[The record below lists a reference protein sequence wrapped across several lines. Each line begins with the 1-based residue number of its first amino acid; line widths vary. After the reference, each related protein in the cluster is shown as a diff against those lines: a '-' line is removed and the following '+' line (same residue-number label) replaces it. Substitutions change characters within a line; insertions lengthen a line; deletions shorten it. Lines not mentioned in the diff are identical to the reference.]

1 MKVRTKIDIII
12 LLIII
17 ILIGGILA
25 YTQEVPPVYV
35 VASESMEHSA
45 NWTWGTINAGD
56 VVLVKRTPD
65 PVKDIVTYVV
75 GRETGY
81 STYGEFG
88 NVILYHGPGKI
99 IIHRAIFYLTW
110 NGSHPIVKGYTNQSW
125 ITVNQSYV
133 LIRDVGFSH
142 RNLLVMISGF
152 HNESG
157 FITVGDFNL
166 AFRGVYNQTLNAYQ
180 AADQYFLGIHPVTPS
195 EIVGVAQGQ
204 IPWFGLIK
212 LNIMELYG
220 NWPYSNEV
228 PNHAYEY
235 LFASIVVIV
244 ALALFPYGKVYR
256 KTKKWKS
263 GRKNK

>member
-1 MKVRTKIDIII
+1 MNGKAKRDIII
-12 LLIII
+12 LLIIV
-17 ILIGGILA
+17 ILVGGVLA
-25 YTQEVPPVYV
+25 YTQEVPPIYV

-56 VVLVKRTPD
+56 VVLVTRAPD
-65 PVKDIVTYVV
+65 PVKNVVTYVV

-110 NGSHPIVKGYTNQSW
+110 NNSNPVVLGYTNQSW
-125 ITVNQSYV
+125 ITVTQSYV
-133 LIRDVGFSH
+133 LIKDVGFSH
-142 RNLLVMISGF
+142 RNLLVMINGF

-180 AADQYFLGIHPVTPS
+180 AADQYFLGIPPVSPS
-195 EIVGVAQGQ
+195 EVVGIAHGQ

-212 LNIMELYG
+212 LNIMKLYG
-220 NWPYSNEV
+220 DWPYSNEV

-244 ALALFPYGKVYR
+244 ALSLFPYGKVYR
-256 KTKKWKS
+256 KVT
-263 GRKNK
+263 GRKSRGKVK

>member
-1 MKVRTKIDIII
+1 MNNKAKRDIII
-12 LLIII
+12 LLIVV
-17 ILIGGILA
+17 ILVGGVLA
-25 YTQEVPPVYV
+25 YTQEVPPIYV

-56 VVLVKRTPD
+56 IVLVKRAPD
-65 PVKDIVTYVV
+65 PVKNVITYVV

-110 NGSHPIVKGYTNQSW
+110 NNSHPVVQGYTNQSW
-125 ITVNQSYV
+125 IIVTQSYV
-133 LIRDVGFSH
+133 LIKDVGFSH
-142 RNLLVMISGF
+142 RNLLVMINGF

-166 AFRGVYNQTLNAYQ
+166 AFRGVYNQSLNAYQ
-180 AADQYFLGIHPVTPS
+180 AADQYFLGISPVTPS
-195 EIVGVAQGQ
+195 EVVGVAHGQ

-212 LNIMELYG
+212 LNIMKLYG
-220 NWPYSNEV
+220 DWPYSNEV

-235 LFASIVVIV
+235 LFASIIIIV

-256 KTKKWKS
+256 KAT
-263 GRKNK
+263 GRKSKRIEK